1 MARVDGRRPRVHLA
15 PGPGPRVAGI
25 AEPEPEVLGRA
36 DVGELHGIAR
46 EARAHPDKAADLGLV
61 EQLAIGLLEP
71 GDRQRR
77 DDAHREHG
85 RHTYTAPESGVE

>member
-1 MARVDGRRPRVHLA
+1 
-15 PGPGPRVAGI
+15 
-25 AEPEPEVLGRA
+25 VLGRA

-61 EQLAIGLLEP
+61 DEVAVRLLER

-77 DDAHREHG
+77 HDAHREDG